1 MNTSLFPVL
10 PRKRSGQNRKK
21 RGLGFGGRFPR
32 AALVPRLP
40 WAVIVLPFQGG
51 RWSLHKEEGGMIQSK
66 NEGPMELFIFARFH
80 AREGEEGAVAA
91 AMREMLG
98 LVRAEAGC
106 LAIEAFRSTRD
117 PRLFYVHSRWIDEAA
132 FDMHAGLPHTVRF
145 LERVQTL
152 IDHQID

>member
-1 MNTSLFPVL
+1 
-10 PRKRSGQNRKK
+10 
-21 RGLGFGGRFPR
+21 
-32 AALVPRLP
+32 
-40 WAVIVLPFQGG
+40 
-51 RWSLHKEEGGMIQSK
+51 
-66 NEGPMELFIFARFH
+66 MELFIFARFH
-80 AREGEEGAVAA
+80 AREGEEEAVAA

-145 LERVQTL
+145 LERVRPL
-152 IDHQID
+152 INDPLDVTRARPVG